1 MMEPKESVSEYHSF
15 LRNEDYS
22 EKWTMCSEKEARNR
36 SRCKELSM
44 LECTS
49 ETFHLPPRNR
59 VPHPQRCVKKY
70 RRSAAGGGVFSDLIN
85 RSLSELQYTVNYLL
99 GVILPTQRSC
109 QEMEKQD
116 LIKIVDFVEDR
127 LRAVQVDVTKL
138 NISSTNT
145 HSSDLLRLLSMEA
158 RIVRSTIL
166 IPYLLS
172 DLSSQK
178 YQRKFANAALC
189 TAFSQFFS
197 VADLLE
203 VFDDDTHALIDEIQ
217 SYAALCHLVF
227 VLSTNETAMPLP
239 TNVYYAS
246 NTCNQGNGI
255 SAMEGSF
262 LRYCHHFAGLCK
274 KYDVVFPRWRWALEV
289 AASAQNGNF
298 VRFFNLFTKYQN
310 LNFSEQNTAKGF
322 ANFERQRWEILTRC
336 TLAQVI
342 PLIRIG
348 MMRQYNKCFG
358 KLEKVSVENVST
370 YLNYS
375 FKRQICLDSLQF
387 LQFQNFV
394 QKLALL
400 TQRNDK

>member
-1 MMEPKESVSEYHSF
+1 MRKMMEPKEIVSEYHSF
-15 LRNEDYS
+15 LRNLVSS
-22 EKWTMCSEKEARNR
+22 ENWAMCSEKEARNR

-49 ETFHLPPRNR
+49 ETFDVPPRNR
-59 VPHPQRCVKKY
+59 VAHPQRCVKKY
-70 RRSAAGGGVFSDLIN
+70 RRSAAGGGVFSDLKS
-85 RSLSELQYTVNYLL
+85 RSLSELQYTVNYLT
-99 GVILPTQRSC
+99 GIILPTQQSC
-109 QEMEKQD
+109 PEMKKQD
-116 LIKIVDFVEDR
+116 LIQIVDFVEDR

-145 HSSDLLRLLSMEA
+145 HSSDILRLLSMEA

-197 VADLLE
+197 IADLLE

-217 SYAALCHLVF
+217 SYAALCHLVH
-227 VLSTNETAMPLP
+227 VLSSNETAMPLP
-239 TNVYYAS
+239 TNIYYAS

-262 LRYCHHFAGLCK
+262 FRYSHQFAGLYNK
-274 KYDVVFPRWRWALEV
+274 HHIVFPRWRWALEV
-289 AASAQNGNF
+289 AASVQNGNF
-298 VRFFNLFTKYQN
+298 VRSFDLLTKYQN
-310 LNFSEQNTAKGF
+310 FDFSEQNRIKGIS
-322 ANFERQRWEILTRC
+322 NFERQRWKILTRC

-370 YLNYS
+370 
-375 FKRQICLDSLQF
+375 SLTCH
-387 LQFQNFV
+387 FQTNIHG
-394 QKLALL
+394 
-400 TQRNDK
+400 ND